1 MVVAQ
6 YLWGA
11 CAKTGDWRAVLMQVV
26 VLPRPPPPLGS
37 EGLTSR
43 LVENGQ
49 LTVKSNQGLC
59 YELTGQFNKKRQYC
73 FICFRLSQ
81 DVITIT
87 IITM

>member
-1 MVVAQ
+1 
-6 YLWGA
+6 
-11 CAKTGDWRAVLMQVV
+11 MQVV
-26 VLPRPPPPLGS
+26 VLPRAPPGVQ
-37 EGLTSR
+37 GMDFQTCR
-43 LVENGQ
+43 KGQ
-49 LTVKSNQGLC
+49 LTVRSKQGLC